1 MDELSKVGDINSVGD
16 FFDFK
21 LSIKSIIII
30 GIIWSILAGL
40 FIIFIFGGVNNT
52 IEYVNN
58 ILKSTKK
65 SIVIL

>member
-40 FIIFIFGGVNNT
+40 FIIFIL
-52 IEYVNN
+52 IY
-58 ILKSTKK
+58 
-65 SIVIL
+65 SIIIRLICFYCLF